1 MLYYS
6 LSFSI
11 HIVKYYLFL
20 ISHFCYYWFLR
31 FPLPRLITPQTT
43 FDCRVPMPTIREATP
58 TANTNENLDRTTS
71 YHTPTAVAIPM
82 PQTAPRTNRR
92 RRCRVSL
99 SSWYT
104 PITNTVTIVMWA
116 EAVCGGVLNWRCSC
130 CYFRDGF
137 AMLQEHGC
145 WVDTLLVRWFEG
157 WRGRSMTR

>member
-82 PQTAPRTNRR
+82 PQIAPRTNCCRR
-92 RRCRVSL
+92 RRRVVVVVSSLLLSPLPCRRHRD
-99 SSWYT
+99 T
-104 PITNTVTIVMWA
+104 PQSRTPST
-116 EAVCGGVLNWRCSC
+116 EAVCMAVS
-130 CYFRDGF
+130 
-137 AMLQEHGC
+137 
-145 WVDTLLVRWFEG
+145 
-157 WRGRSMTR
+157 